1 MERGPSNGDDLTLA
15 APRSP
20 APRAPVP
27 GRIPLAVV
35 VVGADGRISH
45 WSSGAQH
52 LFGSTR
58 EEAVGAP
65 AVDLMPV
72 TGALGDKEWG
82 ARTNGSRKSNAC
94 EVGNGFDD
102 GLPVSSGFEVSN
114 GFDRGNSLDQE
125 ASWGDA
131 AFHPTSG
138 RARMAIAGRGPVD
151 LLWWAYPLPDH
162 GAGRVLVLAVDADRL
177 HGGDSKESG
186 AGHERF
192 APSFGLHTDFP
203 GAGDLARR
211 LPELLPGIS
220 PQESARI
227 VSQVLELGC
236 PVLEVSLQER
246 FPVTLD

>member
-1 MERGPSNGDDLTLA
+1 MERGLLNGDDLTLA
-15 APRSP
+15 APRAA
-20 APRAPVP
+20 APRDAAP

-35 VVGADGRISH
+35 VVDADGRISH
-45 WSSGAQH
+45 WSNGAH
-52 LFGSTR
+52 RLFGPAR

-72 TGALGDKEWG
+72 TGALGDKGWG
-82 ARTNGSRKSNAC
+82 ERTHGPELSH
-94 EVGNGFDD
+94 GFEEHHSPDRQA
-102 GLPVSSGFEVSN
+102 SSG
-114 GFDRGNSLDQE
+114 GG
-125 ASWGDA
+125 ASC
-131 AFHPTSG
+131 PTAG
-138 RARMAIAGRGPVD
+138 RARMAAAGTRSVD
-151 LLWWAYPLPDH
+151 LLWWAYPLVGS
-162 GAGRVLVLAVDADRL
+162 GAGRILVLAADVGL
-177 HGGDSKESG
+177 LPGESNKERG

-192 APSFGLHTDFP
+192 APAFAPHTDIP

-211 LPELLPGIS
+211 LPEILPGIS

>member
-1 MERGPSNGDDLTLA
+1 MERGPLHGDDLTLA
-15 APRSP
+15 APRD
-20 APRAPVP
+20 AAP

-45 WSSGAQH
+45 WSGGAQR
-52 LFGSTR
+52 LFGPTR

-72 TGALGDKEWG
+72 TGALGDEEWG
-82 ARTNGSRKSNAC
+82 AEGAN
-94 EVGNGFDD
+94 
-102 GLPVSSGFEVSN
+102 SSV
-114 GFDRGNSLDQE
+114 LDAPLAGG
-125 ASWGDA
+125 AS
-131 AFHPTSG
+131 HPTAG
-138 RARMAIAGRGPVD
+138 RARMTTAGAGPVE
-151 LLWWAYPLPDH
+151 LLWWAYPLAGP
-162 GAGRVLVLAVDADRL
+162 GAGRILVLAADAERLPGGEDRE
-177 HGGDSKESG
+177 GG

-192 APSFGLHTDFP
+192 APAFGLHTDVP

-211 LPELLPGIS
+211 LPEILPSIS

-227 VSQVLELGC
+227 VSQVLELGY

>member
-1 MERGPSNGDDLTLA
+1 MERGPLHGDDLTLA
-15 APRSP
+15 APP
-20 APRAPVP
+20 DAAP

-45 WSSGAQH
+45 WSGGAH
-52 LFGSTR
+52 RLFGPTR

-72 TGALGDKEWG
+72 TGALGDEEWG
-82 ARTNGSRKSNAC
+82 GRRTNGSAECHGS
-94 EVGNGFDD
+94 EM
-102 GLPVSSGFEVSN
+102 SN
-114 GFDRGNSLDQE
+114 GVEMRNGAEGATMANPPVLE
-125 ASWGDA
+125 ASLTGGA
-131 AFHPTSG
+131 SYPTAG
-138 RARMAIAGRGPVD
+138 RARMTTAGTGPVD
-151 LLWWAYPLPDH
+151 LLWWAYPLAGP
-162 GAGRVLVLAVDADRL
+162 GAGRILVLAADAERL
-177 HGGDSKESG
+177 PGGDDGESG

-192 APSFGLHTDFP
+192 APAFGLHTDIP

-211 LPELLPGIS
+211 LPEILPSIS